1 MTLPQPRDTALPLQG
16 DAARLLHFNRQLL
29 DQALALV
36 SAHEGPKAPP
46 FADQTGPHLRHV
58 IEHYEALVLRG
69 DSKSIDYDRRRR
81 DRAVE
86 NDPALA
92 RARIVALQ
100 QRLSGWSDAA
110 LEEPLRLGGQ
120 AGTVGEFEFTVA
132 SSVGR
137 ELVFLASHA
146 VHHYAVLHVY
156 CLQHGLLVDADLG
169 RAPATVAHDRHE
181 RQQHHENHQLADAA
195 LAATT
200 GHPSA

>member
-1 MTLPQPRDTALPLQG
+1 MTLRPPRDTALALQG

-29 DQALALV
+29 DQALALL
-36 SAHEGPKAPP
+36 SAHEAPNAPP
-46 FADQTGPHLRHV
+46 FGEQTGPHLRHL
-58 IEHYEALVLRG
+58 IEHYEALVFRG
-69 DSKSIDYDRRRR
+69 DSDGIDYDRRSR

-100 QRLSGWSDAA
+100 QRLSGWSDAT
-110 LEEPLRLGGQ
+110 LDESLRLSGQ
-120 AGTVGEFEFTVA
+120 AGTVGEFEFAVA

-146 VHHYAVLHVY
+146 VHHFAVLHVY

-169 RAPATVAHDRHE
+169 RAPATVAHDRLE
-181 RQQHHENHQLADAA
+181 RQQRHQPADTAHA
-195 LAATT
+195 VAGNT
-200 GHPSA
+200 SA

>member
-1 MTLPQPRDTALPLQG
+1 MTLCPSRDPALALQG

-36 SAHEGPKAPP
+36 SAHEAPSAPP

-69 DSKSIDYDRRRR
+69 DSEGIDYDRRSR

-92 RARIVALQ
+92 RVRIVDLQ
-100 QRLSGWSDAA
+100 KRLSGWSDAT
-110 LEEPLRLGGQ
+110 LDVPLRLGGQ
-120 AGTVGEFEFTVA
+120 AGTVGEFEFAVA

-146 VHHYAVLHVY
+146 VHHFAVLHVY
-156 CLQHGLLVDADLG
+156 CLQHGLIVDADLG
-169 RAPATVAHDRHE
+169 RAPATLAHE
-181 RQQHHENHQLADAA
+181 RHARHQPADAA
-195 LAATT
+195 HAVT
-200 GHPSA
+200 GNPSA